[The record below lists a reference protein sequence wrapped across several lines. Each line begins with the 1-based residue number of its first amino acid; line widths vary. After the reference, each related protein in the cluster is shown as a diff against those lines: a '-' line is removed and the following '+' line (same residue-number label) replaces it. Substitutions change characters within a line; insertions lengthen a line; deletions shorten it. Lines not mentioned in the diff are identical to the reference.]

1 MLSHNQNL
9 VTVDFVGGDGTKGS
23 IPCLKDHDGDHERGC
38 EAGGE
43 GVCIFAG
50 HLFWLLLGGEGPSP
64 ALTGTRRPKDGLTS
78 PGAFGL
84 APNPAGGTGSPRSPT
99 PRGLISKTGFGP
111 RKGLASGGWYF
122 DTRSRIVPL
131 MLTPPA
137 LQTCFWLT
145 EALLGMEPL
154 VPRADARDRLV
165 LDERP
170 ACGGPPWSLRRLGR
184 RCPPSVPSTVRF
196 EIESWLFAAV
206 AFAQGGKPSGQVH
219 PDMQEVNDDHPV
231 WRGNK
236 DHIMLPGPGLAQVFG
251 Q

>member
-1 MLSHNQNL
+1 
-9 VTVDFVGGDGTKGS
+9 
-23 IPCLKDHDGDHERGC
+23 
-38 EAGGE
+38 
-43 GVCIFAG
+43 VCIFAG

-64 ALTGTRRPKDGLTS
+64 ALTGTRRPKDGLIS

-84 APNPAGGTGSPRSPT
+84 VPNPPGGTGSPRSPT

-154 VPRADARDRLV
+154 VLRANARDRLV

-170 ACGGPPWSLRRLGR
+170 ACGGPPWSMRRLRRQYLPPLPHRLR
-184 RCPPSVPSTVRF
+184 RRRSAAERCDSPPWQSKASP
-196 EIESWLFAAV
+196 L
-206 AFAQGGKPSGQVH
+206 
-219 PDMQEVNDDHPV
+219 
-231 WRGNK
+231 
-236 DHIMLPGPGLAQVFG
+236 
-251 Q
+251 

>member
-1 MLSHNQNL
+1 
-9 VTVDFVGGDGTKGS
+9 
-23 IPCLKDHDGDHERGC
+23 
-38 EAGGE
+38 
-43 GVCIFAG
+43 
-50 HLFWLLLGGEGPSP
+50 
-64 ALTGTRRPKDGLTS
+64 
-78 PGAFGL
+78 
-84 APNPAGGTGSPRSPT
+84 
-99 PRGLISKTGFGP
+99 
-111 RKGLASGGWYF
+111 
-122 DTRSRIVPL
+122 

-137 LQTCFWLT
+137 LQTCFWLPET
-145 EALLGMEPL
+145 LLGMEPL
-154 VPRADARDRLV
+154 VPRASARDRFV

-170 ACGGPPWSLRRLGR
+170 ARGGPPWSLRRLR
-184 RCPPSVPSTVRF
+184 RRWPPSVPSTVRF

>member
-1 MLSHNQNL
+1 
-9 VTVDFVGGDGTKGS
+9 
-23 IPCLKDHDGDHERGC
+23 
-38 EAGGE
+38 
-43 GVCIFAG
+43 
-50 HLFWLLLGGEGPSP
+50 
-64 ALTGTRRPKDGLTS
+64 
-78 PGAFGL
+78 
-84 APNPAGGTGSPRSPT
+84 
-99 PRGLISKTGFGP
+99 
-111 RKGLASGGWYF
+111 
-122 DTRSRIVPL
+122 
-131 MLTPPA
+131 MLTLPA

-170 ACGGPPWSLRRLGR
+170 ACGGPLWSLRRLGR

-236 DHIMLPGPGLAQVFG
+236 DHIVLSGAGIT
-251 Q
+251 